1 MTATRQDRPGG
12 ARVRLFVE
20 ARLDTGRSIGLTAA
34 QAHYVGNVMRLRA
47 GARVLVF
54 NGRDGEW
61 CARVDGIGKGWCSL
75 AIEAAV
81 HPQVEESDLWLVF
94 APLKRARLDFL
105 AQHATE
111 LGVSALWPVFTRR
124 TAVRRVNMARLE
136 ANAVEAA
143 EQSRRLTVPEV
154 FAPVPL
160 SAMLARWPDGRRPF
174 LCDESGAAPPAAEVF
189 AAAATPA
196 APAAAALLIGP
207 EGGFAAEE
215 LDGLRKLPFVSAVG
229 LGPRILR
236 AETAAMAALACWQAL
251 AGAWRR

>member
-1 MTATRQDRPGG
+1 MTATRQDRPRD

-20 ARLDTGRSIGLTAA
+20 ARLDTDRSIGLTAA
-34 QAHYVGNVMRLRA
+34 QAHYLGNVMRLRA

-75 AIEAAV
+75 AVEAAV
-81 HPQVEESDLWLVF
+81 RPQVEESDLWLVF

-124 TAVRRVNMARLE
+124 TAVRRVNLARLE

-160 SAMLARWPDGRRPF
+160 SAMLARWPEGRRLF
-174 LCDESGAAPPAAEVF
+174 LCDESGAAPPVAEVL
-189 AAAATPA
+189 AATET
-196 APAAAALLIGP
+196 AAAALLIGP
-207 EGGFAAEE
+207 EGGFAAAE

>member
-1 MTATRQDRPGG
+1 MTATRQDRPGE
-12 ARVRLFVE
+12 ARLRLFVE
-20 ARLDTGRSIGLTAA
+20 ARLDTGRSLGLTAA
-34 QAHYVGNVMRLRA
+34 QAHYVGNVMRLGA

-61 CARVDGIGKGWCSL
+61 RARIDGVGKGWCSL
-75 AIEAAV
+75 AVEAAIR
-81 HPQVEESDLWLVF
+81 PQAEESDLWLVF
-94 APLKRARLDFL
+94 SPLKRARLDFL

-124 TAVRRVNMARLE
+124 TAVRRINLARLA

-160 SAMLARWPDGRRPF
+160 PAMLARWPEGRRLF
-174 LCDESGAAPPAAEVF
+174 LCDESGAAPPVAEVF
-189 AAAATPA
+189 AATTT
-196 APAAAALLIGP
+196 AAAAMLIGP

-236 AETAAMAALACWQAL
+236 AETAAMAAIACWQAL
-251 AGAWRR
+251 AGAWRG